1 MNDKAFLI
9 ASIKVRIEKEKEA
22 AKKAKTKKK

>member
-1 MNDKAFLI
+1 MDECEKAFVV

-22 AKKAKTKKK
+22 SKKAKKK